1 MTRAKRNSVIAVAAA
16 SGVMAMA
23 GSVYADSAA
32 EGAAKGSPGLLSG
45 NGIQLPVHVP
55 VSACGNTVNVVGL
68 LNPAMGNRCANKS
81 GGAHEGGSSSSSP
94 SASSSTSGGAKAGG
108 ASEGS
113 PGVISGN
120 GVQLP
125 VRLPVNVSGN
135 TVNVV
140 GVANPVFG
148 NEAVN
153 GPGGQPEEPVEQKPP
168 TVPPKEQKPPAPEHP
183 TVGSKPPV
191 KTPPHE
197 PPTVRNLPPR
207 PVVPT
212 VRERTPVHTLAHTGT
227 DGTVGGAAAAS
238 LAALLAGG
246 FLFRRYGAGAAGRR
260 G

>member
-1 MTRAKRNSVIAVAAA
+1 MIAVAAA

-32 EGAAKGSPGLLSG
+32 EGASKGSPGLLSG

-68 LNPAMGNRCANKS
+68 LNPAMGNRCANQGGGAANTGS
-81 GGAHEGGSSSSSP
+81 GAHESGSSSSSP
-94 SASSSTSGGAKAGG
+94 SATSSTSGGAKAGG
-108 ASEGS
+108 AAEGS
-113 PGVISGN
+113 PGVITGN

-148 NEAVN
+148 NESVN
-153 GPGGQPEEPVEQKPP
+153 GPGGRPEEPVQPKPP
-168 TVPPKEQKPPAPEHP
+168 TVQKPPAPEVP
-183 TVGSKPPV
+183 TVPPKPAVKPPV
-191 KTPPHE
+191 KTAPHE
-197 PPTVRNLPPR
+197 PPTVRTLPR

-212 VRERTPVHTLAHTGT
+212 VRERRPVEALAHTGA
-227 DGTVGGAAAAS
+227 DGTVGAAAATS

-246 FLFRRYGAGAAGRR
+246 LLFRRFGAPAAGRR